1 MNAATKNLKI
11 EAALKQIEVLRA
23 ERDRIAGNWL
33 TIGKEKAFE
42 ATDALGEQIERLYE
56 EIDALEADET
66 KVAGMFRV
74 EQHEDEIGVSP
85 VELAMVAH
93 LGWTAEDVIRN
104 KRKNMRRRVAG

>member
-1 MNAATKNLKI
+1 MTTATKALKI
-11 EAALKQIEVLRA
+11 KAALRQIAELRT
-23 ERDRIAGNWL
+23 ERDRIADSWL

-42 ATDALGEQIERLYE
+42 ATDALGEQIVRLYE
-56 EIDALEADET
+56 EIDALEAGET

-74 EQHEDEIGVSP
+74 QQHDDEIGCSRA
-85 VELAMVAH
+85 ELALVAH